1 MSAKKSLTI
10 IGSLACLVGLSSGA
24 RAQDAAA
31 SAAAPSA
38 PPSHTIL
45 IKLVEQPGPKPYAFE
60 PATFTAR
67 QGDTLKFVQE
77 ASVMH
82 NVHFKTQPKGAKLG
96 GAAMSQYLTA
106 KGQTYVLVVDS
117 RFTDGTYEIVCD
129 PHDMV
134 GMHAFLTVTGA
145 ATAVA
150 QAKR

>member
-1 MSAKKSLTI
+1 MSANKSLVI
-10 IGSLACLVGLSSGA
+10 IGSLACLAGLSIA
-24 RAQDAAA
+24 AKAQETAA

-38 PPSHTIL
+38 PHTIVV
-45 IKLVEQPGPKPYAFE
+45 KLVEQPGPKPYAFE

-82 NVHFKTQPKGAKLG
+82 NVHFKTEPKGAKLG
-96 GAAMSQYLTA
+96 GAAMSQYLTT
-106 KGQTYVLVVDS
+106 KGQNYVLVVDS

-129 PHDMV
+129 PHEMV

-145 ATAVA
+145 TTAVA
-150 QAKR
+150 QVKR